1 MNRGL
6 LQILP
11 TPSLRQSQL
20 DQVQRV
26 AAPAPLDAP
35 AASQPLGGGLRARR
49 RAGLPRRAQARAKTR
64 RQSSVA
70 RALSCRRSASALARI
85 QSLAQFGQD
94 KAQKKAPHLGREIM
108 SFRRKTACVHRTLAF
123 LGLLASTT
131 WFGATF
137 APPAA
142 AAQLGQYFP
151 IPNSLSI
158 SGVPRD
164 SLLKLQSKWLQ
175 NGLDNLKKARTEAEA
190 ALEKAKAGATDQVAA
205 AEENLKKIDEMI
217 AQTQE
222 ELALSDNNDSSH
234 EIQTDR
240 KRKLMLHLNQW
251 INELNRLATEQMKIA
266 ILKDGA
272 EALTAQHRNYQ
283 LSEQADNLEK
293 AKTDP
298 SILDWASK

>member
-1 MNRGL
+1 
-6 LQILP
+6 
-11 TPSLRQSQL
+11 
-20 DQVQRV
+20 
-26 AAPAPLDAP
+26 
-35 AASQPLGGGLRARR
+35 
-49 RAGLPRRAQARAKTR
+49 
-64 RQSSVA
+64 
-70 RALSCRRSASALARI
+70 
-85 QSLAQFGQD
+85 
-94 KAQKKAPHLGREIM
+94 M
-108 SFRRKTACVHRTLAF
+108 SFRRKTAGLRGTSALV
-123 LGLLASTT
+123 GLLASTI
-131 WFGATF
+131 WLGASFIT
-137 APPAA
+137 PAS
-142 AAQLGQYFP
+142 AAQIGQYFP

-158 SGVPRD
+158 RGVPRD

-175 NGLDNLKKARTEAEA
+175 NGLDNLKKARAEAEA

-234 EIQTDR
+234 EIQAER

-266 ILKDGA
+266 IMSDGA
-272 EALTAQHRNYQ
+272 EAMTAQHRNYQ

-298 SILDWASK
+298 SILDWAAK